1 MTTQEITKLLEIPNS
16 TLSDWDN
23 SSKRKNLVK
32 LLRALKS
39 EDVISIITAK
49 DQKAKYSPSTRK
61 IRLNKKLFKK
71 DMLWS
76 RQDGSTIEIKN
87 LISVYLNTPNQED
100 IATLLKLFGYERV
113 ISELHKNA
121 TSMPK
126 EDYTEVLEQIAYAN
140 DPDGYFDSHP
150 LPTLKQVLKR
160 PKKRYIDALVKQYTP
175 SELITMAKAF
185 NVTYPSIFQI
195 KKMTGLSA

>member
-39 EDVISIITAK
+39 EDVINIIAAK
-49 DQKAKYSPSTRK
+49 DQKPKYSYSTRK

-76 RQDGSTIEIKN
+76 RQDGSEIEIKN

-100 IATLLKLFGYERV
+100 IGTLLKLFGYKRV
-113 ISELHKNA
+113 ISVLHNNA
-121 TSMPK
+121 AIMLK
-126 EDYTEVLEQIAYAN
+126 EDYTEVEEQIEYAN
-140 DPDGYFDSHP
+140 EPNIYFNNHS
-150 LPTLKQVLKR
+150 LPTLKQVLKK
-160 PKKRYIDALVKQYTP
+160 PKKRYIDALIKQYTP
-175 SELITMAKAF
+175 FELIALAKEF
-185 NVTYPSIFQI
+185 NVTYPSLFQI